1 MKKILAKGLLFK
13 SLKQFVL
20 ENYGQEEFDKLLSS
34 ISEEAR
40 KIINGPL
47 MDAASYHGSLF
58 LEVNRKIC
66 KIFGKGKPEFAK
78 KLGAFSARKSIKGPF
93 KFILRL
99 ASIPWTLK
107 RGEMIYKMYYPYMGE
122 LKMEKIDDEKNEA
135 TVAIKNLPFKDPYFE
150 YRIAGWIEEIGR
162 ILGSEKTRIE
172 IVKSLAKGDEKV
184 EYYLV
189 W

>member
-1 MKKILAKGLLFK
+1 MEKILAKGLLFK
-13 SLKQFVL
+13 SLKEFAI
-20 ENYGQEEFDKLLSS
+20 ENYGQEGLDKLLSS

-47 MDAASYHGSLF
+47 MDAASYRGNLF

-66 KIFGKGKPEFAK
+66 EIFGEGNPEFAK

-107 RGEMIYKMYYPYMGE
+107 RGEMIYKMYYPHMGE

-135 TVAIKNLPFKDPYFE
+135 IIIIRNLPFKDLYFE
-150 YRIAGWIEEIGR
+150 YRIAGWIEEVGK
-162 ILGSEKTRIE
+162 ILGSDRTRIE
-172 IVKSLAKGDEKV
+172 IKKSVAKGDEKV
-184 EYYLV
+184 EYHLV

>member
-1 MKKILAKGLLFK
+1 MLAKGLLFK
-13 SLKQFVL
+13 SLKEFVL
-20 ENYGQEEFDKLLSS
+20 ENYGEEGFEKLLSS

-47 MDAASYHGSLF
+47 MDAASYRGNLF

-66 KIFGKGKPEFAK
+66 EIFGEGKPEFAR

-107 RGEMIYKMYYPYMGE
+107 RGEMIYKMYYPHMGE
-122 LKMEKIDDEKNEA
+122 LKMEKIDDKKNEA
-135 TVAIKNLPFKDPYFE
+135 IVVIKNLPFKDPYFE
-150 YRIAGWIEEIGR
+150 HRIAGWIEEVGR

-172 IVKSLAKGDEKV
+172 IVKSVAKGDEKV
-184 EYYLV
+184 EYSLA

>member
-1 MKKILAKGLLFK
+1 MEKMLAKGLLFK
-13 SLKQFVL
+13 NLKQFVL
-20 ENYGQEEFDKLLSS
+20 ENYGEEGFNKLLSS

-58 LEVNRKIC
+58 LEINRKIC
-66 KIFGKGKPEFAK
+66 EIFGEGKPEFAK
-78 KLGAFSARKSIKGPF
+78 KLGAFSAQKSIKGPF

-122 LKMEKIDDEKNEA
+122 LKVEKIDDKKNEA
-135 TVAIKNLPFKDPYFE
+135 ILVIKNLPFKDLYFE
-150 YRIAGWIEEIGR
+150 YRIAGWLEEVGR
-162 ILGSEKTRIE
+162 ILGSEKTKIE
-172 IVKSLAKGDEKV
+172 IVKSIAKGNEKV
-184 EYYLV
+184 EYHLV